1 MKISKVLGSEKERVA
16 SSNTTADIYVINRE
30 NVVWLVKHYGKDW
43 LFNMVVID
51 ELSSFKSLKSQ
62 RFKALRKVKSKRIV
76 GLTGTPAPNGLM
88 DLWSEIYL
96 LYGGVR
102 LGKTITGYR
111 ERYFKLVEFHRVR
124 K

>member
-1 MKISKVLGSEKERVA
+1 
-16 SSNTTADIYVINRE
+16 
-30 NVVWLVKHYGKDW
+30 
-43 LFNMVVID
+43 
-51 ELSSFKSLKSQ
+51 
-62 RFKALRKVKSKRIV
+62 
-76 GLTGTPAPNGLM
+76 M

-96 LYGGVR
+96 LDGGAR